1 MIVVRDAIRVLAN
14 REPFT
19 VRDVGRELEMTGPAS
34 RKLMADLT
42 VAGIVTP
49 SLDDSQG
56 FILTSEGRRLGLAM
70 ASKPIR
76 RLTASRAL
84 EQLVARAAQVAAD
97 AEYLFQ
103 VKSLVVFGSYM
114 TDKDPISDVD
124 VALALEPKLTR
135 NTAAYDAAVK
145 MVIDQAFASGRR
157 FGNIIEELM
166 WPRRKTELFL
176 KNKSRSLQITDG
188 ESPEMIALVTQGPHR
203 QVYP

>member
-1 MIVVRDAIRVLAN
+1 
-14 REPFT
+14 
-19 VRDVGRELEMTGPAS
+19 
-34 RKLMADLT
+34 MADLT